1 MFKNTKLFC
10 YNGKRSNKIDK
21 DGNGSV
27 KTISYEIKFT
37 VSARSM
43 VNSFSNLVDNLAEE
57 IHKIKCQDCDC
68 LLEYESVKDDL
79 IKCKCL
85 PCIKVIQNKTFKSI
99 FKFSNN
105 DINKFILL
113 LRKGVNPYEYIND
126 WEKFN
131 EIPLPEKRR
140 IL

>member
-1 MFKNTKLFC
+1 MFTLHKGYSKKLDEEL
-10 YNGKRSNKIDK
+10 NKR
-21 DGNGSV
+21 
-27 KTISYEIKFT
+27 
-37 VSARSM
+37 
-43 VNSFSNLVDNLAEE
+43 
-57 IHKIKCQDCDC
+57 
-68 LLEYESVKDDL
+68 
-79 IKCKCL
+79 
-85 PCIKVIQNKTFKSI
+85 FKSI

>member
-1 MFKNTKLFC
+1 MFTLHKGYSKKLDEEL
-10 YNGKRSNKIDK
+10 NKR
-21 DGNGSV
+21 
-27 KTISYEIKFT
+27 
-37 VSARSM
+37 
-43 VNSFSNLVDNLAEE
+43 
-57 IHKIKCQDCDC
+57 
-68 LLEYESVKDDL
+68 
-79 IKCKCL
+79 
-85 PCIKVIQNKTFKSI
+85 FKSI

-131 EIPLPEKRR
+131 ETPLPEKRR